1 MLCLSC
7 SMPLDITSKRFTL
20 VIHFIF
26 WAIYFLL
33 NGTSYTKFVQ
43 LDDVAIKLL
52 ITGTIHMGVVYINL
66 LILLPLFFFKQKFRT
81 YLAIMIPLFFGT
93 IATILLVENNWYT
106 EHGNFLDFIEPGY
119 FKPDRIINAF
129 MSTFLVLAMTALLK
143 FLQEWYLQQDQVR
156 KLAYNQ
162 LKAEHK
168 MLRMQVSP
176 HFLFNALNNI
186 YSLAY
191 TKSDNTGPSILRLAD
206 LMRYQLYDSEEKKVS
221 LEKEAEYIDNYIG
234 LQELK
239 IDDWE
244 DKITYTKGDLSGIDI
259 EPLLFIPFV
268 ENAFK
273 HGNLDEDD
281 SYLKITLYAEGKI
294 IRFVL
299 ENSLNPANQRKDD
312 VGGVGIENVKNRLA
326 VYYPTDHSLE
336 LKNDGNI
343 YSVKLSIRTT

>member
-1 MLCLSC
+1 
-7 SMPLDITSKRFTL
+7 

-43 LDDVAIKLL
+43 LDDVAIKIIL
-52 ITGTIHMGVVYINL
+52 TGLIHMGVVYINL

-93 IATILLVENNWYT
+93 LATILLVENNWYT
-106 EHGNFLDFIEPGY
+106 EQGNFMDFIEPGY

-129 MSTFLVLAMTALLK
+129 MSTFLVLALTALLM
-143 FLQEWYLQQDQVR
+143 FLQEWYRQQDQVR

-191 TKSDNTGPSILRLAD
+191 TKSEATGPSILRLAD
-206 LMRYQLYDSEEKKVS
+206 LMRYQLYDSEEKKVG

-244 DKITYTKGDLSGIDI
+244 KKITFIKGEFSGIDI

-281 SYLKITLYAEGKI
+281 SFLKIALKADGKI
-294 IRFVL
+294 IRFML
-299 ENSLNPANQRKDD
+299 ENSVNPSNQRKDN

-326 VYYPTDHSLE
+326 VYYPNDHSLE
-336 LKNDGNI
+336 VKNDGNI
-343 YSVKLSIRTT
+343 YSVKLSIRTK